1 MLRSAP
7 LIRGPWLHD
16 DSVGPGSARQRKRA
30 APGDTG
36 RFALPCAADRPS
48 ILLGRDSELEN
59 LCRAVLQV
67 ALRSAENHREP
78 LTGALGKMRRP
89 ERKFLVMRA
98 ADHRISCW
106 PACFFSFGAGALVK
120 AKTESGVINADQP
133 YPLPPGT
140 ETGRSAFGCHEA

>member
-67 ALRSAENHREP
+67 ALRSAENHREQ

-98 ADHRISCW
+98 ADHRHILLASLLFLFW
-106 PACFFSFGAGALVK
+106 R
-120 AKTESGVINADQP
+120 
-133 YPLPPGT
+133 
-140 ETGRSAFGCHEA
+140 GRLGEGQNRVGCHQCRPAVPRSSREGNRTISLWLP